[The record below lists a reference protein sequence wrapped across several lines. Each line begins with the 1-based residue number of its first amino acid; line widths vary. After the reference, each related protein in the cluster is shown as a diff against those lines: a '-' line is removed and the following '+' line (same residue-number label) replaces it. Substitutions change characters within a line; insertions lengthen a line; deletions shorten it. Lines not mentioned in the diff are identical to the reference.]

1 MQNPLPEDFE
11 LFWEMIL
18 EKNIKLI
25 VFISGNFEDK
35 RIKIESYWPEEG
47 NNIEFNNIKIEFIK
61 KEILVNNFAGTRFLK
76 IIKGEKVHEVK
87 QIYVQCW
94 DEKNIPNDIP
104 SIIFNY
110 IISEIEKVEKKKPIL
125 IHSLGGSGRVGTII
139 AIYNIYKCIQI
150 QKKNNINEP
159 IINIF
164 NVVRLLRE
172 QRIGMV
178 SSVSQYRCILK
189 FCLEYI

>member
-25 VFISGNFEDK
+25 ILLSGNFEYE
-35 RIKIESYWPEEG
+35 RIKFESYWPEEG
-47 NNIEFNNIKIEFIK
+47 KILEFNNIKIECIK
-61 KEILVNNFAGTRFLK
+61 KENLINNGTGTRYLK
-76 IIKGEKVHEVK
+76 IRKGEKIHEIK
-87 QIYVQCW
+87 QIYVQNW
-94 DEKNIPNDIP
+94 DENNIPNDIP

-150 QKKNNINEP
+150 QKQNNINEP